1 MKVRYL
7 KDRSKRNNLRF
18 DGLSQAPG
26 EEWHGSEAK
35 IKKLIKEKLG
45 IENVET
51 ECAHRISKGE
61 RDKPSQKRTVIAK
74 FFNYKDK
81 DKALREYRSCKLWE
95 QILYINE

>member
-1 MKVRYL
+1 MKVRDL
-7 KDRSKRNNLRF
+7 KDRSKRNNPQF
-18 DGLSQAPG
+18 DGLSQGQG

-35 IKKLIKEKLG
+35 IKKLVKEKLG
-45 IENVET
+45 IENIET

-61 RDKPSQKRTVIAK
+61 RDKPSQKRTIITK

-81 DKALREYRSCKLWE
+81 DKVLRECRSCKLWE